1 MVDKKSYDQLDKIE
15 ELVKL
20 VINHVDPDVPHRPAQ
35 DRVKMNQLQSLLH
48 DALIATGHVENC
60 AIIRRKDISLRAS
73 SAGFTLTGDEMQKMI
88 DAFKDPPRTRLEGLY
103 FHNRLYKC
111 VRADK
116 NSIYAKC
123 DKDGIVLVKTATLVI
138 MGTYSDNMFPSVCV
152 EAIEKL
158 ASYFIEKSK

>member
-1 MVDKKSYDQLDKIE
+1 MFMERDKGEDVIPEHPDLKWLDST
-15 ELVKL
+15 L
-20 VINHVDPDVPHRPAQ
+20 P
-35 DRVKMNQLQSLLH
+35 DRVKMNQLQNLLH

-60 AIIRRKDISLRAS
+60 AIVRRKDISLRAS
-73 SAGFTLTGDEMQKMI
+73 SAGFTLSGDEMQKLI
-88 DAFKDPPRTRLEGLY
+88 DAFKDPPRTRQEGLY
-103 FHNRLYKC
+103 FHDKLYKC

-123 DKDGIVLVKTATLVI
+123 DKVGMVLVKTATLVI
-138 MGTYSDNMFPSVCV
+138 MGTYSDNMYSSVCV